1 MAAIWKHF
9 KEGGWGMWPILFW
22 SVCVFGI
29 IIERSLYLSAAR
41 ITKDAF
47 LSTMEKCILAGDV
60 QSAVKK
66 CAATPAPMAKIV
78 QAGLLHGQR
87 GHHGGFRLARAP
99 ATIRVAD
106 VLQAAD
112 VALTSGG
119 CAFGFARCDAA
130 APCPLHDTYASLHLM
145 LQAWARSTTL
155 ADIDLHR
162 LPALPAPEPA

>member
-1 MAAIWKHF
+1 MNSALVPPAGEYALRAAVCLVPLPP
-9 KEGGWGMWPILFW
+9 EGWMT
-22 SVCVFGI
+22 
-29 IIERSLYLSAAR
+29 A
-41 ITKDAF
+41 KDIAQRANVPPAF
-47 LSTMEKCILAGDV
+47 L
-60 QSAVKK
+60 
-66 CAATPAPMAKIV
+66 AKVLRRLV

-112 VALTSGG
+112 VALTAGG

-155 ADIDLHR
+155 ADIDLQR